1 VFLGNIVC
9 VERSKQMA
17 NKAKKRLLIFRAWK
31 KHPKTGEKMWAKD
44 YGLKA
49 WPIWVEVAN

>member
-1 VFLGNIVC
+1 
-9 VERSKQMA
+9 MA